1 MTAVPRALLAPIE
14 RELGLLRA
22 VVERSL
28 RPVDSIFDLLE
39 QSAAAM
45 HRQAEAL
52 SESARALEQAAE
64 MMRTQAELFERTVV
78 AAREPTELAKGLAG
92 IRRRDRRR

>member
-1 MTAVPRALLAPIE
+1 MTTVPRALLAPIE

-39 QSAAAM
+39 QSASAM
-45 HRQAEAL
+45 HRQAE
-52 SESARALEQAAE
+52 AE
-64 MMRTQAELFERTVV
+64 MMRTQAELFERTVA
-78 AAREPTELAKGLAG
+78 AAREPAELAKGLAG
-92 IRRRDRRR
+92 IRRRDG